1 MEQIFKFLNSISSSM
16 YIIVI
21 GGGRIGEHLVSMLME
36 EGHDIALIEKDEE
49 KAKHMAENYDILVI
63 KGDGGEAKYLEDA
76 GIHKADV
83 LVACTGNDQIN
94 FVACQL
100 AKSTYNVPKVIAR
113 TTNPSNKILYEK
125 LGVDVVVSTTE
136 AAAKAIYAGIKGFSA
151 VLMFSGDIE
160 LLYAKINERS
170 PLIKRKM
177 SEIHMPW
184 GSIIAAI
191 LRGGNIVV
199 PSEEE
204 IILPD
209 DEVVIVAKKI
219 AEKKIRDMIVGK

>member
-1 MEQIFKFLNSISSSM
+1 M

-21 GGGRIGEHLVSMLME
+21 GGGRIGEYLVSMLIE
-36 EGHDIALIEKDEE
+36 EGHDIALIERNEE

-83 LVACTGNDQIN
+83 LVACTGSDQIN

-113 TTNPSNKILYEK
+113 TTNPSNKVLYEK

-136 AAAKAIYAGIKGFSA
+136 SAAKAIYAGIKGFSA
-151 VLMFSGDIE
+151 VLMFSGEIE
-160 LLYAKINERS
+160 LLYAKITEKS
-170 PLIKRKM
+170 PVINRKM
-177 SEIHMPW
+177 GDIHMPW
-184 GSIIAAI
+184 GSTIAAI
-191 LRGGNIVV
+191 LRDG
-199 PSEEE
+199 E
-204 IILPD
+204 IISPTEEQTIMPG
-209 DEVVIVAKKI
+209 DEVVIIAKKI
-219 AEKKIRDMIVGK
+219 SEKKVKDIILGK

>member
-1 MEQIFKFLNSISSSM
+1 M

-21 GGGRIGEHLVSMLME
+21 GGGRIGEYLVSMLIE
-36 EGHDIALIEKDEE
+36 EGHDVALIEMDAE

-113 TTNPSNKILYEK
+113 TTNPSNKVLYEK

-151 VLMFSGDIE
+151 VLTFTGNIE
-160 LLYAKINERS
+160 LLYAKITQKS
-170 PLIKRKM
+170 PVINKKIG
-177 SEIHMPW
+177 EIHMPW
-184 GSIIAAI
+184 GSVLATI
-191 LRGGNIVV
+191 LRTG
-199 PSEEE
+199 E
-204 IILPD
+204 IIVPTEDIEIMLD
-209 DEVVIVAKKI
+209 DEIVIVAKKE
-219 AEKKIRDMIVGK
+219 AEKKVRELILGK

>member
-1 MEQIFKFLNSISSSM
+1 M
-16 YIIVI
+16 YIIII
-21 GGGRIGEHLVSMLME
+21 GGGKIGEYLVSMLME
-36 EGHDIALIEKDEE
+36 EGHDIALIEKEEE

-83 LVACTGNDQIN
+83 LIACTGSDQIN

-113 TTNPSNKILYEK
+113 TTNPSNKVLYEK

-151 VLMFSGDIE
+151 VLTFSGNIE
-160 LLYAKINERS
+160 LLYARITNKS
-170 PLIKRKM
+170 PVIKRKVG
-177 SEIHMPW
+177 EIHMPW
-184 GSIIAAI
+184 GSLIASIIRSGEI
-191 LRGGNIVV
+191 IV
-199 PSEEE
+199 PSEEQE
-204 IILPD
+204 IMLD
-209 DEVVIVAKKI
+209 DEIVIVAKKE
-219 AEKKIRDMIVGK
+219 AEKKVRELIIG